1 VNPRYAGSERAGAA
15 GTARPVAH
23 DDGGVMSKKDRT
35 GISERHSRSCAGSP
49 CTCTPTFKATVWDAR
64 AGKRIIRSFSTITAA
79 RQWRQD
85 AYAALRAGTLS
96 ADRGPTVEEAAE
108 AWLEAARA
116 GIVRNR
122 SGEPYKPA
130 TIRSYEQN
138 LRLRILPAL
147 GRERL
152 GELSLPRLQRY
163 VDRLAAGGLS
173 AQTIGLSVAPLRAI
187 YARANRLGEVN
198 VHPTRGLALPAP
210 RTPRRRVAAPA
221 EVERVIEAIDA
232 GDRALW
238 ATAIYTGLRRGELYA
253 LRWDDVD
260 LAAGVIHVRRGWD
273 VVEGEIEPKSRHGR
287 RRVPIPAVLRD
298 HLLERK
304 LASDGPLVFGGANR
318 ARKMAERGTAAMRAA
333 GIEPLAIHDARHT
346 YASLMIAAG
355 VNAKALSE
363 FMGHA
368 TIAITY
374 DLYGHLM
381 PGSHDEAAG
390 LLDAFL
396 ARQLGAVELAE
407 AADRNRT
414 SIRG

>member
-1 VNPRYAGSERAGAA
+1 
-15 GTARPVAH
+15 
-23 DDGGVMSKKDRT
+23 MSKKDST
-35 GISERHSRSCAGSP
+35 GISERHARSCPRSP

-64 AGKRIIRSFSTITAA
+64 AGKRIIRSFPTITAA

-96 ADRGPTVEEAAE
+96 ANRGPTIAEAAG

-122 SGEPYKPA
+122 SGEPYKPS
-130 TIRSYEQN
+130 TIRSYEQS
-138 LRLRILPAL
+138 LRLRVLPAL

-152 GELSLPRLQRY
+152 AEIDLPALQRY
-163 VDRLAAGGLS
+163 VDRLAADGLG

-187 YARANRLGEVN
+187 YRRANQLGEVKTN
-198 VHPTRGLALPAP
+198 PTRGLALPAP
-210 RTPRRRVAAPA
+210 RPPQRRIASPA
-221 EVERVIEAIDA
+221 EIEAILAAVAAD
-232 GDRALW
+232 DRPLW
-238 ATAIYTGLRRGELYA
+238 ATAIYAGLRRGELLA
-253 LRWDDVD
+253 LCWEDVD

-273 VVEGEIEPKSRHGR
+273 TVEGEIEPKSRHGR

-298 HLLERK
+298 YLLECKMSVIART
-304 LASDGPLVFGGANR
+304 SRVFGGANR
-318 ARKMAERGTAAMRAA
+318 ARKVIERGMRAMRDA
-333 GIEPLAIHDARHT
+333 GIEPLQIHDARHT

-396 ARQLGAVELAE
+396 ARHHGGTEVERIEAGGARAV
-407 AADRNRT
+407 R
-414 SIRG
+414 